1 MSEANDFTLIL
12 NQMFKNFSHLP
23 ILFDR
28 VELVELTFLYR
39 FLSLVDAVSFFFAS
53 SRYSASSMELAC
65 ELQLWKLASAKGVE
79 KEIETKDVWR
89 ERTRDEGNKSGRGDR

>member
-12 NQMFKNFSHLP
+12 NQMFKSFSHLP

-39 FLSLVDAVSFFFAS
+39 FLSLVDAVSFFSRVLDIRLQVWS
-53 SRYSASSMELAC
+53 SRASYSYGN
-65 ELQLWKLASAKGVE
+65 WPPR
-79 KEIETKDVWR
+79 KE
-89 ERTRDEGNKSGRGDR
+89 